1 MHEVALEAHCTARYL
16 RVVSPLLHSVFSSL
30 FFSFFHFF
38 SPELKNDYDGLR
50 TLNLGPS
57 GKWTTANLSVSRM
70 RLEATAAMG
79 KAYFISGMG
88 DICGS
93 NCSTVDVYDDA
104 QNTWTVQHLSAPRY
118 EFTASAAHDG
128 HGFVVV
134 AGKQATRSPWNLT
147 EVFTQAAGG

>member
-1 MHEVALEAHCTARYL
+1 
-16 RVVSPLLHSVFSSL
+16 
-30 FFSFFHFF
+30 
-38 SPELKNDYDGLR
+38 
-50 TLNLGPS
+50 
-57 GKWTTANLSVSRM
+57 
-70 RLEATAAMG
+70 MG

-118 EFTASAAHDG
+118 EFTASGAHDG

-134 AGKQATRSPWNLT
+134 AGKQATRSSWNLT
-147 EVFTQAAGG
+147 EVFTEAAGG